1 MSCNTYDSI
10 GSKFSPRI
18 LSPEQARAR
27 LMTIDQRIGYESN
40 PLSRRDSKLVTS
52 TTSNLINKLP
62 KDGTYP
68 ILEVVQLTPSII
80 ADFTEWAGYT
90 DFDLNEISFLPT
102 GSSQLTIV
110 YQLLEYHQDNNFARS
125 KYAGSSCSSIV
136 NALSQVIGFLSSGA
150 KLLSNLM
157 NFSLGSILSQL
168 MSWKTLLTSMV
179 DELVER
185 MLTKLNNFANQILSF
200 GFQVKDAVGRF
211 LKKIEKAKSFFSD
224 LTIESIKAKIEEIIA
239 KVAGQFEDITPKAI
253 AHILMII
260 CQLADSIT
268 SFMQSPLDAITNA
281 FNFFTLQQFSLQQFT
296 NDQIAKSVESGNP
309 RMAPEQSSAIVNKA
323 VENTANMGAASH
335 LRSPNI
341 TDEEKKVLQQILS
354 TGTATSS
361 GVTINHSSKT
371 IQRENDKSGGW
382 SYVINYGESMLY
394 VVLFR
399 IAKAMGENF
408 TVTCGYRS
416 PEANASIRN
425 AAKKS
430 LHMRGLALDV
440 SMGSLT
446 TSQKARFV
454 DLASSQG
461 LGGIQ
466 YYPRD
471 NFTHIDVGAVRWW
484 PNDPGVGGEGR
495 IPSEIKEAIY
505 RHLNGTPA
513 AAIASSQLTP
523 SNAQ

>member
-27 LMTIDQRIGYESN
+27 IMTIDQRIGYQAN
-40 PLSRRDSKLVTS
+40 ALSRRDLKLVTT

-68 ILEVVQLTPSII
+68 ILESVQLTPNII
-80 ADFTEWAGYT
+80 ADFSEWAGYT
-90 DFDLNEISFLPT
+90 DADLNVISTFPVD
-102 GSSQLTIV
+102 SSQLVIV
-110 YQLLEYHQDNNFARS
+110 YQLLEYHQDENFART
-125 KYAGSSCSSIV
+125 KYAGSSCSSII

-150 KLLSNLM
+150 KLLSDLM
-157 NFSLGSILSQL
+157 NFSLGSILAQL
-168 MSWKTLLTSMV
+168 MSWKSLLTGMV
-179 DELVER
+179 DELVKR
-185 MLTKLNNFANQILSF
+185 MLAKLNNFAKQILSF
-200 GFQVKDAVGRF
+200 GFQVKDTVARF

-253 AHILMII
+253 AHILMVI

-268 SFMQSPLDAITNA
+268 SFMQSPLDSITNA
-281 FNFFTLQQFSLQQFT
+281 FNFFTTQQFMLKQFT
-296 NDQIAKSVESGNP
+296 NDQITKSVEAGNP
-309 RMAPEQSSAIVNKA
+309 RMAPEQSAAVVASAVSNSY
-323 VENTANMGAASH
+323 NMGSASH
-335 LRSPNI
+335 LRNPTV

-354 TGTATSS
+354 TGSATSS
-361 GVTINHSSKT
+361 GVTISHSAKT
-371 IQRENDKSGGW
+371 IARENNKSGGW
-382 SYVINYGESMLY
+382 SYVINNGSSMLY
-394 VVLFR
+394 VILFR

-408 TVTCGYRS
+408 VVTCGYRS
-416 PEANASIRN
+416 PEANASIKN

-430 LHMRGLALDV
+430 LHMRGMALDV

-446 TSQKARFV
+446 TSQKARFI
-454 DLASSQG
+454 DLASSEG

-466 YYPRD
+466 YYPSD
-471 NFTHIDVGAVRWW
+471 NFTHIDVGAVRSW
-484 PNDPGVGGEGR
+484 PNDSGVGGANL
-495 IPSEIKEAIY
+495 IPAEIKEALA
-505 RHLNGTPA
+505 RHNNGTPA
-513 AAIASSQLTP
+513 ASIPSSRLTS

>member
-18 LSPEQARAR
+18 LTPEQARAR
-27 LMTIDQRIGYESN
+27 LMTIDQRIGYEQN
-40 PLSRRDSKLVTS
+40 ALSRRDLKLVTS
-52 TTSNLINKLP
+52 TTSNLIIKLP
-62 KDGTYP
+62 KDGAYP
-68 ILEVVQLTPSII
+68 VLEVVQLTPSVI
-80 ADFTEWAGYT
+80 ADFSEWAGYS
-90 DFDLNEISFLPT
+90 DADLNGIALLPS
-102 GSSQLTIV
+102 GSSQLTIA
-110 YQLLEYHQDNNFARS
+110 YQLLESYLDPNFARS
-125 KYAGSSCSSIV
+125 KHAGSSCSSII
-136 NALSQVIGFLSSGA
+136 NALSQVVGFLSSGA
-150 KLLSNLM
+150 KLLSDLM
-157 NFSLGSILSQL
+157 NFSFGTILSQL
-168 MSWKTLLTSMV
+168 LSWKTLLTNMV

-185 MLTKLNNFANQILSF
+185 MLTKLNNFAKQILSF

-253 AHILMII
+253 AHILMVI

-268 SFMQSPLDAITNA
+268 SFMQSPLDSITNA
-281 FNFFTLQQFSLQQFT
+281 FNFFTLQQFTLKQFT
-296 NDQIAKSVESGNP
+296 NDQISRSVEAGNP
-309 RMAPEQSSAIVNKA
+309 RMAPEQSAKVVEAA
-323 VENTANMGAASH
+323 VENSRNLGAASH
-335 LRSPNI
+335 LRNP
-341 TDEEKKVLQQILS
+341 TVTEEEKRVLQQILS
-354 TGTATSS
+354 TGSATSS
-361 GVTINHSSKT
+361 GITISHSTQTINREKNKT
-371 IQRENDKSGGW
+371 GGW
-382 SYVINYGESMLY
+382 SYVINNGSPMLY
-394 VVLFR
+394 IVLFR

-408 TVTCGYRS
+408 VVTCGYRS

-430 LHMRGLALDV
+430 LHMKGMALDV

-454 DLASSQG
+454 DLASSEG

-466 YYPRD
+466 YYPND

-484 PNDPGVGGEGR
+484 PNDAGVGGANQ
-495 IPSEIKEAIY
+495 IPAEIKEAIQ

-513 AAIASSQLTP
+513 ASISSSQLT
-523 SNAQ
+523 SSGAQ

>member
-18 LSPEQARAR
+18 LTPEQARAR
-27 LMTIDQRIGYESN
+27 LMTIDQRIGYELN
-40 PLSRRDSKLVTS
+40 TLSRHDTKLVTS

-62 KDGTYP
+62 NDGSYP
-68 ILEVVQLTPSII
+68 ILDTTQLTPSII

-90 DFDLNEISFLPT
+90 DADLNGIALLPI

-110 YQLLEYHQDNNFARS
+110 YQLLEYYLDPNFARS
-125 KYAGSSCSSIV
+125 KYAGSSCSSII
-136 NALSQVIGFLSSGA
+136 NALSQVVGFLSAGA
-150 KLLSNLM
+150 KLISDLM
-157 NFSLGSILSQL
+157 NFSLDSILSQL
-168 MSWKTLLTSMV
+168 MSWKTILTNMV

-185 MLTKLNNFANQILSF
+185 MRAKLNNFAKQILSF
-200 GFQVKDAVGRF
+200 GFQVKDAVSRF

-253 AHILMII
+253 AHILMVI

-268 SFMQSPLDAITNA
+268 SFMQSPLDSITNA
-281 FNFFTLQQFSLQQFT
+281 FNFFTLQQFALKQFT
-296 NDQIAKSVESGNP
+296 NDQISKSVEAGNP
-309 RMAPEQSSAIVNKA
+309 RMAPEQSSAVVDKA
-323 VENTANMGAASH
+323 IQHTNNMGSASH
-335 LRSPNI
+335 LRNPSI
-341 TDEEKKVLQQILS
+341 TDEEKKVLQQILN
-354 TGTATSS
+354 TGSATSS
-361 GVTINHSSKT
+361 GVTISHSATT
-371 IQRENDKSGGW
+371 ISRENNKSGGW
-382 SYVINYGESMLY
+382 SYVINRGEPMLY
-394 VVLFR
+394 VILFR

-408 TVTCGYRS
+408 VVTCGYRS

-425 AAKKS
+425 AAKAS
-430 LHMRGLALDV
+430 LHVRGMALDV

-446 TSQKARFV
+446 TSQKARFI
-454 DLASSQG
+454 DLASSEG

-466 YYPRD
+466 YYPSD

-484 PNDPGVGGEGR
+484 PNDAGVGGVNR
-495 IPSEIKEAIY
+495 IPAEIKDALM

-513 AAIASSQLTP
+513 ASIPSSRLVS